1 MPSMPAVG
9 GADADQQCCR
19 LLAEGQT
26 HGMKFEDLAARCLPL
41 AAVALARLEAGC
53 PGGTDLGEADGT
65 TDGGSYLH
73 AAAAAGAGSAVLE
86 ALLAAGC
93 ALDAADD
100 AGDTALHV
108 AARAG
113 CLVTVRALVAAG
125 ADALARNGSGRTP
138 RAQSGVSQ
146 EAKAILV
153 DAEEACRQRRAAKQ
167 AAVWD
172 ERMRSTQ
179 TASALRTGCV

>member
-1 MPSMPAVG
+1 MPAVG

-19 LLAEGQT
+19 LLAEGQN